1 MSQLIDGKLIAK
13 TIESQLKRTIKKTG
27 LKPKLAVVLVGDDK
41 PSKVYV
47 RRKAEAAARVGID
60 FALHLLPAKISK
72 KQLIKKIIQ
81 IQKDK
86 KLSGLIIQLPLPEP
100 LYTTEVLNAVKPE
113 LDVDCLTDT
122 NIGKLIMKT
131 FSLLPPTPG
140 AVLAILK
147 WLKIKPAGKIIAILG
162 TGALVGK
169 PLSVILANDGAT
181 VIACNS
187 RTRNIKEKCLKADII
202 VTAVGKKRNLLTADM
217 VKRGAIVIDTGIVFE
232 NNKMYGDVDFANVQK
247 KASYIT
253 PVPGGVGPITVSL
266 LLQNT
271 LTAAKLKSKKNLQ
284 N

>member
-13 TIESQLKRTIKKTG
+13 TIENQLRRTIKKTG
-27 LKPKLAVVLVGDDK
+27 LKPKLAVVLVGNDK
-41 PSKVYV
+41 PSRVYV

-72 KQLIKKIIQ
+72 KKLIEKIIQ

-147 WLKIKPAGKIIAILG
+147 WLKIKPEGKIITILG

-232 NNKMYGDVDFANVQK
+232 NGKMYGDVDFVNVQK
-247 KASYIT
+247 KTSYIT

-271 LTAAKLKSKKNLQ
+271 LIAAKLKNKNLR